1 MNNPKLF
8 NPTRS
13 PLFVVVVAPV
23 AVPVLLD
30 VGAPVM
36 EELPWAEMGMV
47 LRSGSVVVVVRVAE
61 PS

>member
-1 MNNPKLF
+1 MTNPKLF

-13 PLFVVVVAPV
+13 PLFVVVVAPA